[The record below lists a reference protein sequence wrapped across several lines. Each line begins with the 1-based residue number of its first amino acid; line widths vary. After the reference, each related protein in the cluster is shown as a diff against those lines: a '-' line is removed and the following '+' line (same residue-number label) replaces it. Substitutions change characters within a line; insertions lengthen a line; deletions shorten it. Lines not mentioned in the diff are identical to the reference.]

1 MEDLRSPS
9 RRTGKP
15 SDGGARALPEAG
27 RAISLPALI
36 APESINQ
43 MRASCRNLIAGV
55 VALIAAA
62 AVSPAMAQQKGKI
75 EVLWLGHA
83 AVRLTTVSGKVIL
96 IDPWLATNPRT
107 PAEYRK
113 PGAVGKVDL
122 ILVTHA
128 HEDHL
133 GEAPALARRYKVPL
147 WAPAG
152 LSQTLATLGVLPASL
167 APLMGKGGTIEP
179 FPGIKVTQ
187 VHAEHGSELVWTNP
201 ATKKKEVHPGG
212 EAVGYVIELEN
223 GFKLY
228 HMGDTA
234 LFGDMKFIADYYKP
248 ELVMIPIGG
257 RFGMDPKDAA
267 YATREWLKPK
277 YAIPIHYGTL
287 PALTGTSK
295 EYMQALGAAP
305 TKVLAIMPGEKLA
318 F

>member
-1 MEDLRSPS
+1 M
-9 RRTGKP
+9 
-15 SDGGARALPEAG
+15 
-27 RAISLPALI
+27 RAI
-36 APESINQ
+36 
-43 MRASCRNLIAGV
+43 RRNLIAGV

-62 AVSPAMAQQKGKI
+62 AVSAASAQEKGKI

-113 PGAVGKVDL
+113 PGALGKVDL

-128 HEDHL
+128 HDDHL
-133 GEAPALARRYKVPL
+133 GEAPALARRHKVPL

-152 LSQTLATLGVLPASL
+152 LSETLRALGALPASL
-167 APLMGKGGTIEP
+167 APLMGKGGTITP
-179 FPGIKVTQ
+179 FPGVKITQ
-187 VHAEHGSELVWTNP
+187 VHAEHSSELLWTNP
-201 ATKKKEVHPGG
+201 ATKKKEVYPGG
-212 EAVGYVIELEN
+212 EPVGYVIELEN
-223 GFKLY
+223 GFKIY

-248 ELVMIPIGG
+248 DLVMIPIGG
-257 RFGMDPKDAA
+257 HFTMGPRDAA
-267 YATREWLKPK
+267 HATREWLKPK

-287 PALTGTSK
+287 PELTGTPK
-295 EYMQALGAAP
+295 EYMQALGTAP
-305 TKVLAIMPGEKLA
+305 TKVLPIAPGEKLA

>member
-1 MEDLRSPS
+1 MS
-9 RRTGKP
+9 RQIFRGF
-15 SDGGARALPEAG
+15 
-27 RAISLPALI
+27 
-36 APESINQ
+36 
-43 MRASCRNLIAGV
+43 IAGAV
-55 VALIAAA
+55 VLAAA
-62 AVSPAMAQQKGKI
+62 LAAAPAMAQEKGKI

-83 AVRLTTVSGKVIL
+83 AARVTTVSGKVIL
-96 IDPWLATNPRT
+96 IDPWLATNPQT

-113 PGAVGKVDL
+113 PGALGRIDL

-133 GEAPALARRYKVPL
+133 GEAPALARRHKAPL
-147 WAPAG
+147 WAPG
-152 LSQTLATLGVLPASL
+152 GNNQTLRTLGVLPASL
-167 APLMGKGGTIEP
+167 APLMNQGGTITP
-179 FPGIKVTQ
+179 FPGVKVTQ
-187 VHAEHGSELVWTNP
+187 VRAEHSSELLWTNP

-212 EAVGYVIELEN
+212 GAVGYVIELEN
-223 GFKLY
+223 GFRIY

-234 LFGDMKFIADYYKP
+234 LFGDMRFIADYYKP
-248 ELVMIPIGG
+248 DLILIPIGG

-287 PALTGTSK
+287 PELTGTPK

-305 TKVLAIMPGEKLA
+305 TKVLSITPGEKLA

>member
-1 MEDLRSPS
+1 M
-9 RRTGKP
+9 
-15 SDGGARALPEAG
+15 
-27 RAISLPALI
+27 RAI
-36 APESINQ
+36 
-43 MRASCRNLIAGV
+43 RRNLIAGV

-62 AVSPAMAQQKGKI
+62 AVSAASAQEKGKI

-113 PGAVGKVDL
+113 PGALGKVDL

-128 HEDHL
+128 HDDHL
-133 GEAPALARRYKVPL
+133 GEAPALARRHKVPL

-152 LSQTLATLGVLPASL
+152 LSETLRALGALPASL
-167 APLMGKGGTIEP
+167 APLMGKGGTITP
-179 FPGIKVTQ
+179 FPGVKVTQ
-187 VHAEHGSELVWTNP
+187 VHAEHSSELLWTNP
-201 ATKKKEVHPGG
+201 ETKKKEVHPGG
-212 EAVGYVIELEN
+212 EPVGYVIELEN
-223 GFKLY
+223 GFKIY

-248 ELVMIPIGG
+248 DLVMIPIGG
-257 RFGMDPKDAA
+257 HFTMGPRDAA
-267 YATREWLKPK
+267 HATREWLKPK

-287 PALTGTSK
+287 PELTGTPK
-295 EYMQALGAAP
+295 EYMQALGTAP
-305 TKVLAIMPGEKLA
+305 TKVLPIAPGEKLA